1 MQEIVQQAREA
12 GARKVFVAVA
22 APPVR
27 YPNVYGIDMPT
38 ATEFVAYNRTDD
50 EVGSYL
56 GADWLIYQSLDDLVD
71 SAREG
76 NRGIN
81 RFDCSVFDGDYVT
94 GDIDDA
100 YLERLSMD
108 RNDESKQRRDTEVT
122 EGPTVIELHNHA

>member
-1 MQEIVQQAREA
+1 M
-12 GARKVFVAVA
+12 A
-22 APPVR
+22 APAVR

-38 ATEFVAYNRTDD
+38 SAEFVAHNRTDE

-56 GADWLIYQSLDDLVD
+56 GADWLIYQHMDDLVE

-76 NRGIN
+76 NRAIE
-81 RFDCSVFDGDYVT
+81 RFDCSVFDGNYVT

-108 RNDESKQRRDTEVT
+108 RNDESKQRRDTELSD
-122 EGPTVIELHNHA
+122 EPTVIELHNQA

>member
-1 MQEIVQQAREA
+1 M
-12 GARKVFVAVA
+12 FVAAA

-27 YPNVYGIDMPT
+27 HPNVYGIDMPT
-38 ATEFVAYNRTDD
+38 SAEFVAYNRTEE
-50 EVGSYL
+50 EVAAYL
-56 GADWLIYQSLDDLVD
+56 GADWLIYQNLDDLVE

-76 NRGIN
+76 NRAIE

-108 RNDESKQRRDTEVT
+108 RNDESKRSRDAELTD
-122 EGPTVIELHNHA
+122 GPTVIELHNHA